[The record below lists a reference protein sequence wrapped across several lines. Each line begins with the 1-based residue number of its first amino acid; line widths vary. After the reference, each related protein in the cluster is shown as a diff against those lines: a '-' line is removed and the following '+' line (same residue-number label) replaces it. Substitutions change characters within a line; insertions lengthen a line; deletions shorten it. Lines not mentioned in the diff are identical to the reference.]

1 MIGSEAAVP
10 GLLKLLEDPNYSVRS
25 SLLHALPRI
34 IEKCTNKVTPHLP
47 HLLTLIP
54 TDSGKNAYQVILAIQ
69 ENCKFYNYN
78 LTQTTQSMKLF
89 FSYAHKDE
97 PLRDELAKH
106 LSLLKRQNIITDW
119 HDRNITAGTNW
130 AQAIDDNLDIA
141 NIILLLISSD
151 FLASDYCYDKE
162 MTRALE
168 HHNQGTARVIPIIL
182 RPCDWHS
189 APFGKLQAL
198 PKDAKPITQW
208 SDQDA
213 AFTNIAQGI
222 RKAVEEL

>member
-1 MIGSEAAVP
+1 
-10 GLLKLLEDPNYSVRS
+10 
-25 SLLHALPRI
+25 
-34 IEKCTNKVTPHLP
+34 
-47 HLLTLIP
+47 
-54 TDSGKNAYQVILAIQ
+54 
-69 ENCKFYNYN
+69 
-78 LTQTTQSMKLF
+78 MKLF

-119 HDRNITAGTNW
+119 HDRNITAGTDW
-130 AQAIDDNLDIA
+130 AQAIDDNLNTA
-141 NIILLLISSD
+141 NIILLLISAD

-168 HHNQGTARVIPIIL
+168 HHNQGTACVIPIIL

-198 PKDAKPITQW
+198 PKDAKPVTKW
-208 SDQDA
+208 DNPDE
-213 AFTNIAQGI
+213 AFTHIAQGI
-222 RKAVEEL
+222 RKAVAELQQRKSSPTAAPPNASSPQPGNVTMNFYGTVHGAAGTVQGDQTIHP